1 MSELSS
7 GSGVIHDIGYRRY
20 EGDRLGRAHI
30 LRSMYVHSLRTA
42 FGLGRGVK
50 AKLFPWAVT
59 GVVTAVAVVITAIN
73 SRSDEP
79 VSTYPQFVDSMG
91 VLAMLFLAAAA
102 PELVSRDLRSRVL
115 TLYFARPVR
124 RSDYVYAKFAA
135 LITAVFLM
143 LAGPQLIIF
152 AGAVFDVDSV
162 GEFRR
167 HLTDLLGGWLY
178 TVVLALVTGSLA
190 LLVAS
195 LTGRRA
201 FAAAGIVG
209 VFLVTVPVAAVVR
222 EWGPG
227 AVRHLAGVITPSWL
241 VMGIG
246 DWLLGH
252 EGVIDDIGGY
262 GPVYGAAG
270 ALLVV
275 ACLAILLARYRRV
288 ED

>member
-1 MSELSS
+1 MSEAT
-7 GSGVIHDIGYRRY
+7 SGVIHDIGYRRY
-20 EGDRLGRAHI
+20 VGVRLGRGH
-30 LRSMYVHSLRTA
+30 LWRSMYVHSLRTA
-42 FGLGRGVK
+42 FGFGRGVK
-50 AKLFPWAVT
+50 AKIFPWACT
-59 GVVTAVAVVITAIN
+59 GVVIAVAVVITAIN
-73 SRSDEP
+73 SRQEGAG
-79 VSTYPQFVDSMG
+79 TYPEFVDSMG
-91 VLAMLFLAAAA
+91 ILAMLFLAAAA

-115 TLYFARPVR
+115 SLYFARPVR
-124 RSDYVYAKFAA
+124 RPDYVLAKFAA
-135 LITAVFLM
+135 LISAVFLM

-152 AGAVFDVDSV
+152 TGAAFAVDSV
-162 GEFRR
+162 SEFRR
-167 HLTDLLGGWLY
+167 DLTDVLGGWVY
-178 TVVLALVTGSLA
+178 TGIFAVVTGALA

-209 VFLVTVPVAAVVR
+209 VFLLTVPVAAVVR

-227 AVRHLAGVITPSWL
+227 AVRHLAGMITPSWL

>member
-1 MSELSS
+1 
-7 GSGVIHDIGYRRY
+7 
-20 EGDRLGRAHI
+20 
-30 LRSMYVHSLRTA
+30 
-42 FGLGRGVK
+42 
-50 AKLFPWAVT
+50 
-59 GVVTAVAVVITAIN
+59 VVTAVAVDITAIN

-79 VSTYPQFVDSMG
+79 VSTYPEFVDSMG

-115 TLYFARPVR
+115 TLYFARPVG

-135 LITAVFLM
+135 LITAVFIVV
-143 LAGPQLIIF
+143 AGPQLIIF
-152 AGAVFDVDSV
+152 TGAAFDVDSV

-167 HLTDLLGGWLY
+167 HVTDLLGGWLY
-178 TVVLALVTGSLA
+178 TVILALVTGSLA

-195 LTGRRA
+195 FTGRRA

-222 EWGPG
+222 EWGG
-227 AVRHLAGVITPSWL
+227 AVRQLAGVITPSWL

-270 ALLVV
+270 ALLVL

-288 ED
+288 EQ